1 MPVNTLY
8 LNSDELFPEF
18 AFAIPGTMGST
29 IAKANL
35 NISRR
40 FISKLASR
48 AWNISRPRAHCPN
61 PIDDI
66 HHDYIHDMHHV

>member
-29 IAKANL
+29 IAKGQSEYLATL
-35 NISRR
+35 HFKTR
-40 FISKLASR
+40 FQSMEHLPSEGSSSKS
-48 AWNISRPRAHCPN
+48 
-61 PIDDI
+61 
-66 HHDYIHDMHHV
+66 Y